1 LHAFLDTIAAHR
13 AVLERQLEDLNATLA
28 ELATYETQGRAL
40 LSANAEKRVRKAA
53 GAPAARERSAK
64 VP

>member
-1 LHAFLDTIAAHR
+1 
-13 AVLERQLEDLNATLA
+13 VLERQLDDLNATLA
-28 ELATYETQGRAL
+28 ELAAYETQGRAL